1 MPTQKKLLILTCM
14 YWGSFS
20 MLYAAVYEACYNSS
34 MLWMMELPEH
44 EKGLAMLVSYKRGF
58 NRI

>member
-14 YWGSFS
+14 YWGSCS

-44 EKGLAMLVSYKRGF
+44 EKGLAMLVS
-58 NRI
+58 